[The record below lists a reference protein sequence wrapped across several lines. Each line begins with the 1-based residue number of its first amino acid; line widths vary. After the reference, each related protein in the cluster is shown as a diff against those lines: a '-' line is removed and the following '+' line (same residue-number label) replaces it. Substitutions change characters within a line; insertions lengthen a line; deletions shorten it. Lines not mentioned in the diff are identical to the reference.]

1 MAYLKIFSDSDG
13 RQIGEMRIIDNQN
26 DIFDMQGNKVG
37 FCVVTDCGEKYF
49 DVAGHAVEKIED
61 LFLHE

>member
-26 DIFDMQGNKVG
+26 DIFDMQGNKVRLRRK
-37 FCVVTDCGEKYF
+37 V
-49 DVAGHAVEKIED
+49 
-61 LFLHE
+61 L

>member
-1 MAYLKIFSDSDG
+1 
-13 RQIGEMRIIDNQN
+13 
-26 DIFDMQGNKVG
+26 MQGNKVG
-37 FCVVTDCGEKYF
+37 FCVVTDCGEKSY

>member
-26 DIFDMQGNKVG
+26 DIFRYARK
-37 FCVVTDCGEKYF
+37 
-49 DVAGHAVEKIED
+49 
-61 LFLHE
+61 

>member
-1 MAYLKIFSDSDG
+1 M
-13 RQIGEMRIIDNQN
+13 REIGEMRIIDNQN

-37 FCVVTDCGEKYF
+37 FCVVTDCGEKYY